1 MVVILVLINSTFGD
15 VDSGFD
21 GGDLLGTVS
30 MPNFS
35 FLKRALRDAVK
46 HVSEQ
51 KPAIVHLT
59 TNFFEHHKHS
69 PVFGGGGGGGS
80 NVDGCCSSS
89 SSVYSTFT
97 VISFST
103 KSVIAACSV
112 PTIFFCSW

>member
-1 MVVILVLINSTFGD
+1 M

-21 GGDLLGTVS
+21 GDDLFGTVS
-30 MPNFS
+30 IPNFS

-59 TNFFEHHKHS
+59 TSFFEHHKHS
-69 PVFGGGGGGGS
+69 LALGGCDGGSGGS
-80 NVDGCCSSS
+80 NVGGCCSSM
-89 SSVYSTFT
+89 SSVYSTLT

-103 KSVIAACSV
+103 KSVIAVCSV